1 MLYLALTLRGPGRG
15 RPVALA
21 GRNAHKAFLFA
32 AAVMLL
38 SSALFLLIR
47 MYLLNVWADSLHIP
61 FTSRV
66 YGKFRSEIFAFS
78 GKIALAWLISLP
90 FGLVTAAALRFSVHG
105 PTKKILREPVTEGLR
120 KDTD

>member
-1 MLYLALTLRGPGRG
+1 ML
-15 RPVALA
+15 
-21 GRNAHKAFLFA
+21 AFLVA

-90 FGLVTAAALRFSVHG
+90 FGLVTAAALRFSVRR